1 VDLTGLLLDTHL
13 FQDLSPIEVEELGP
27 RLSRSELRRGDV
39 VFSESEPSD
48 HLYLV
53 AQGQTECSR
62 YGHSGDEVVTG
73 VYSAGQLFGEQGLF
87 YPGDARLTTAMAT
100 EPSVVLGL
108 HRDDLLRFLEAH
120 PPAMRRMLEMLSISV
135 RQQTAMFS
143 AVAFQDIR
151 GRVATQVLQL
161 AATHGEP
168 GPRGTRIRL
177 KLTQGTLAG
186 MVAATR
192 ENVNRALAS
201 YIADGDIVQESGYF
215 TIVRPERLGEEL

>member
-1 VDLTGLLLDTHL
+1 MDLIGLLLAAPL
-13 FQDLSPIEVEELGP
+13 FQDLSPIEVEQLGP
-27 RLSRSELRRGDV
+27 RLSRAEVRRGDV
-39 VFSESEPSD
+39 VFSEGEPSD

-53 AQGQTECSR
+53 AQGQTKCSR
-62 YGHSGDEVVTG
+62 YGQSGDEVVTG

-87 YPGDARLTTAMAT
+87 YPGDARLTTAVAT
-100 EPSVVLGL
+100 EPSVVFAL
-108 HRDDLLRFLEAH
+108 HRDDLLRFLESH

-135 RQQTAMFS
+135 RQQTALFS

-151 GRVATQVLQL
+151 GRVATQLLQL
-161 AATHGEP
+161 ATTHGEP
-168 GPRGTRIRL
+168 GPRGTRINL
-177 KLTQGTLAG
+177 KLTQGTLAA

-215 TIVRPERLGEEL
+215 TIVRAERLREEL